1 LSGYSRDPKTNRIL
15 RYIMLQRNFGGSI
28 EEWKNMKERD
38 LQYYMTILNALIRKK
53 QTPSL

>member
-1 LSGYSRDPKTNRIL
+1 
-15 RYIMLQRNFGGSI
+15 MLQRNFGGNI

-53 QTPSL
+53 QIPSL